1 MAENLDSQQEG
12 DRKGLLSR
20 YHLLTLYLPAVIL
33 ALGHGIATPAI
44 PVFAKSFGTGFG
56 IASLVIVVYSLGSL
70 ISTIPTG
77 FLLDKVGRRPILL
90 SGPILT
96 AVSSLLIA
104 TAHSFPALLIYR
116 FIGGWAQQMWRQ
128 SRLAIIADTGRKRER
143 GRQMTGLVAMESAG
157 RLLGPALGGLL
168 GGRNIRIPFI
178 VHGILS
184 LAAVLPSIRLVRET
198 APTRT
203 QSSSEGEESIPGTKA
218 FLISLLNIQYLSFF
232 SAQFFATMARGALWG
247 GTLLLYAAYAY
258 DVGPETLGLLS
269 AGTGLVGIPITLFA
283 GYLMD
288 RFGRKTTI
296 VPGFALTATGL
307 VFMALS
313 AHWHWS
319 LSIFIV
325 IFIWVYA
332 AQSITSGNMQ
342 VLGADIAPE
351 SARGRFFG
359 VWRMIGGFGHL
370 LSPAIFALLA
380 EQVAYTASFSFL
392 SLCGFAA
399 AAIVGLQVSETV
411 RRRNL

>member
-1 MAENLDSQQEG
+1 
-12 DRKGLLSR
+12 
-20 YHLLTLYLPAVIL
+20 
-33 ALGHGIATPAI
+33 
-44 PVFAKSFGTGFG
+44 
-56 IASLVIVVYSLGSL
+56 
-70 ISTIPTG
+70 
-77 FLLDKVGRRPILL
+77 
-90 SGPILT
+90 
-96 AVSSLLIA
+96 
-104 TAHSFPALLIYR
+104 
-116 FIGGWAQQMWRQ
+116 
-128 SRLAIIADTGRKRER
+128 
-143 GRQMTGLVAMESAG
+143 MTGLVAMESAG

-269 AGTGLVGIPITLFA
+269 AGTGLVGIPITLSA
-283 GYLMD
+283 GYLID

>member
-1 MAENLDSQQEG
+1 MVKPQDPHHGVDS
-12 DRKGLLSR
+12 RSLLSK
-20 YHLLTLYLPAVIL
+20 YHFLTLYLPAVIL
-33 ALGHGIATPAI
+33 ALGHGVALPAI

-56 IASLVIVVYSLGSL
+56 IASLVIVVHSFGSL
-70 ISTIPTG
+70 ISTLPTG

-96 AVSSLLIA
+96 ALSSFLIA
-104 TAHSFPALLIYR
+104 TARSFPQLLIYR
-116 FIGGWAQQMWRQ
+116 FVGGWAQQMWRQ

-143 GRQMTGLVAMESAG
+143 GRQMTGLVGMESAG

-178 VHGILS
+178 VHGLLS

-198 APTRT
+198 APTST
-203 QSSSEGEESIPGTKA
+203 QSSSEGKESPLGTKA
-218 FLISLLNIQYLSFF
+218 FIISLLNVRYLSFF

-247 GTLLLYAAYAY
+247 GTILLYAAYTY
-258 DVGPETLGLLS
+258 DVGPETLGVLS
-269 AGTGLVGIPITLFA
+269 AATGLVGIPITLSA

-296 VPGFALTATGL
+296 VPGFALMAMGL

-313 AHWHWS
+313 AHWQWS
-319 LSIFIV
+319 FATFIGALL
-325 IFIWVYA
+325 WVHA

-342 VLGADIAPE
+342 VLGATIAPE

-359 VWRMIGGFGHL
+359 VWRMIGEFGHL

-392 SLCGFAA
+392 SFCGFAA
-399 AAIVGLQVSETV
+399 AAIVGLQVQETV
-411 RRRNL
+411 RRRNI